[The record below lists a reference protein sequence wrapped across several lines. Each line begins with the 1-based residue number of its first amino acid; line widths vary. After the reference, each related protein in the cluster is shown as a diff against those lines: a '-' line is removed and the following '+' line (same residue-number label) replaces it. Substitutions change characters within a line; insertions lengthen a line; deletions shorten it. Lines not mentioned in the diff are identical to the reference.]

1 MSMKKMFRN
10 AISYYQY
17 NMNNNKKVKKMLMLG
32 QLSFK
37 QVKCKNRVYKFKKQ
51 AKVDVEKNRA

>member
-1 MSMKKMFRN
+1 MS
-10 AISYYQY
+10 
-17 NMNNNKKVKKMLMLG
+17 NNKKVKKMLMLG

-51 AKVDVEKNRA
+51 AKVDIEKNRA